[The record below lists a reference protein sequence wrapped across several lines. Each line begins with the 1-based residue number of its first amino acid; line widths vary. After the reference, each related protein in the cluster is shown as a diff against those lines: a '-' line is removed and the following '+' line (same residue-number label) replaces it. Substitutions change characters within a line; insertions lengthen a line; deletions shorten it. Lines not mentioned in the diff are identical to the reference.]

1 MNKKFLT
8 NVFLPLLPG
17 MAVML
22 ATTGDSVKIYNIPA
36 GTVEACSYFTLLPV
50 TNMQMVTPLA
60 AMLAVAALIFALVY
74 VFTGKTWCVRGVLYT
89 AVLSTCA
96 AACPNLMRSEIMV
109 APNVLFP
116 ILMAVLSFLAYRV
129 GKKAESKTVAP
140 RLDIKH

>member
-1 MNKKFLT
+1 MVCGNLKSG
-8 NVFLPLLPG
+8 NYRIPG
-17 MAVML
+17 GISSQFI
-22 ATTGDSVKIYNIPA
+22 TG
-36 GTVEACSYFTLLPV
+36 
-50 TNMQMVTPLA
+50 
-60 AMLAVAALIFALVY
+60 LIFALVY